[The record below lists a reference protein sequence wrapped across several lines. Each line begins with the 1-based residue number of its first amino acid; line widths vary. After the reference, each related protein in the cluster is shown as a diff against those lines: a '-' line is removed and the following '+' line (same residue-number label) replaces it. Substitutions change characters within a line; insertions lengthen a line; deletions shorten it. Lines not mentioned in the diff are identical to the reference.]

1 MNLLGIL
8 ENGLFALGQVLRL
21 PVIVLL
27 WTSVASVLFLSGDCL
42 VEFVMRRRER
52 HGFSV
57 TAWLREGTVL
67 GASSGRRQQ
76 LPGLLRTLLA
86 DVEQRQSERMLAEGG
101 LEHVVLSH
109 EERIRQRLVAP
120 RLLVKVG
127 PSLGLLGTLIPMGAS
142 LASLASGNLEAM
154 AGQMVVAFT
163 TTIVGLAVGTLAYVV
178 ATVRQHW
185 VVEVVREQRYLAERV
200 ASEMESRAV

>member
-27 WTSVASVLFLSGDCL
+27 WASVASVLFLSGDCL
-42 VEFVMRRRER
+42 LEFVMRRRER
-52 HGFSV
+52 IGFSV
-57 TAWLREGTVL
+57 TAWLREGGVL
-67 GASSGRRQQ
+67 GASSDRRQQ
-76 LPGLLRTLLA
+76 LPGVLRTLLA
-86 DVEQRQSERMLAEGG
+86 DVERRQSERMLTNGG
-101 LEHVVLSH
+101 LEHVVLAH
-109 EERIRQRLVAP
+109 EERIRGRLTMP

-185 VVEVVREQRYLAERV
+185 VVEIVREERYLAERV
-200 ASEMESRAV
+200 ASEMESGAV